1 VLLLPRQRSS
11 AKRQSSSRERSTRS
25 WGSIKNGYFALSSLT
40 GAWLTIS
47 GVGGATPAVDAA
59 GQLQTVAVAGLASTA
74 QQTDTLGLGREDHR
88 ALLTEELRKAG
99 YTAVDAK
106 APSIDSD
113 PARPARYVLSGI
125 INEINC
131 VFENSLSCNIAVR
144 WELRDRS
151 SDAVVYRVTTR
162 SRETGKDGNEVSPK
176 LLTGAL
182 RSLTARPKLAAKLS
196 VKAGATSSESSPAA
210 EVGFRECTR
219 AAVTMP
225 EASQAILSS
234 TVLIESGDALGSGSI
249 LSTDGFVLT
258 AAHVIEPGAPLHVQ
272 LSSGPIYEAQLIRRD
287 LKRDVALVQA
297 KGTTFKQ
304 CLPLRQDAINVG
316 EEVYAI
322 GSPLSKELSFSLTR
336 GIVSGFRTIDGVP
349 LVQTDASVNPGNSGG
364 PLVDKKGRLLAVVD
378 FKITGQVVQG
388 LAFAVT
394 VPAALEALHLHG
406 ATSSDASLSVP
417 LVLAPTQ
424 AKVQTAVDDVD
435 DPAQPGDYSVAEVHH
450 TSGTASAFR
459 TVGVLSMSLGLV
471 GVTTSWMVY
480 EVGKS
485 SMNRSTFDTLLTT
498 NSISWAA
505 VGVGAGLFAVSYMIP
520 SGNSPKPAKEKKSVA
535 RVYAGVGPGSILV
548 GGEL

>member
-1 VLLLPRQRSS
+1 MARMHQHGTPSS
-11 AKRQSSSRERSTRS
+11 CGSTR
-25 WGSIKNGYFALSSLT
+25 NRYFALSGLT
-40 GAWLTIS
+40 AAWLTIS
-47 GVGGATPAVDAA
+47 GVAGATPAIDVA

-88 ALLTEELRKAG
+88 ALLTEELRKGG
-99 YTAVDAK
+99 YAAVDAK
-106 APSIDSD
+106 APSVDSD

-162 SRETGKDGNEVSPK
+162 SRETGRDGNEVSPK

-182 RSLTARPKLAAKLS
+182 RSLTARPKFTAKLS
-196 VKAGATSSESSPAA
+196 VKADATPPEASPAA

-219 AAVTMP
+219 PAVTMP

-234 TVLIESGDALGSGSI
+234 TVLIESGDGLGSGSI

-388 LAFAVT
+388 LAFAVS

-424 AKVQTAVDDVD
+424 AKVQTAEDDVD
-435 DPAQPGDYSVAEVHH
+435 DPAQPGDYPVTEVHH
-450 TSGTASAFR
+450 TSGTATTLR
-459 TVGVLSMSLGLV
+459 VIGGVSVTLGLV
-471 GVTTSWMVY
+471 GVGTSWMVY
-480 EVGKS
+480 EVGKTN
-485 SMNRSTFDTLLTT
+485 MRRSTFDALLTM
-498 NSISWAA
+498 NNISWAA

-520 SGNSPKPAKEKKSVA
+520 SGNSHKPAPAKEKKSVA